1 MGRMMMD
8 SIMRRDYPLLM
19 AIYLILSLSIAV
31 MMVITDLVYAYIDP
45 RIRYSN

>member
-1 MGRMMMD
+1 MMMD